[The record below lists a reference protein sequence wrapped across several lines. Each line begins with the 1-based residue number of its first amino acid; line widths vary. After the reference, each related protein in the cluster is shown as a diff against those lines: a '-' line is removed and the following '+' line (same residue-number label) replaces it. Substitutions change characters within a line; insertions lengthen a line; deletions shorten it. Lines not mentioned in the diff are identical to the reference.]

1 MTKKDYVLIASV
13 LNTCIKEHNLQQLA
27 VIDRVITSL
36 AYELAK
42 DNPRFN
48 KDTFYDACYKVKP

>member
-1 MTKKDYVLIASV
+1 VLNDYAADEQLGRHITLDDMIASFC
-13 LNTCIKEHNLQQLA
+13 TA
-27 VIDRVITSL
+27 
-36 AYELAK
+36 LAK